1 MKKNKFDNFLTIDE
15 KILLRAVA
23 NYNGKDYSSLI
34 NAIRYYNYLDNV
46 ADEIYNDLLP
56 EFLERIG
63 KV

>member
-1 MKKNKFDNFLTIDE
+1 MRKNKFDNFLTIDE

-23 NYNGKDYSSLI
+23 NYNGKDYSSLS
-34 NAIRYYNYLDNV
+34 NAIRYYGYLDNV

-63 KV
+63 EV